1 MDWIVIVNPV
11 SGKSRGKRLAES
23 VVRFLAKRGVTAEP
37 VFTTG
42 PGDGTR
48 LARQAVAEGIRQV
61 AVCGGDGTV
70 HEVVN
75 GLVGSD
81 AVLGIVPSGRGNDLA
96 RVLGIP
102 GDVESAS
109 AVLMDGVDRQ
119 IDLGRI
125 GDRYFGTVATLGFD
139 SVVARWTYDRGA
151 RFYVLAVLKTLRTY
165 RCPTVRLEGDFGRFE
180 GPILLVATG
189 NGGFYGAG
197 MQIVPQ
203 AICDDGVLDVCLVKA
218 VSKATLLSLFP
229 RVFWGGHGKHPAVQ
243 MFRTKT
249 LRIVTEEPLEIFADG
264 EPVCCTPATINVVPG
279 VLNVRVGKQGFG
291 Q

>member
-23 VVRFLAKRGVTAEP
+23 VVRFLAERGVTAEP

-165 RCPTVRLEGDFGRFE
+165 RCPTVRLEGDFGCFE

-203 AICDDGVLDVCLVKA
+203 AMTVEGSVSEWEDWTGLSFPESGQYTVEGALQPVTIDREADVGHYADPNVWMRHP
-218 VSKATLLSLFP
+218 VST
-229 RVFWGGHGKHPAVQ
+229 R
-243 MFRTKT
+243 
-249 LRIVTEEPLEIFADG
+249 
-264 EPVCCTPATINVVPG
+264 
-279 VLNVRVGKQGFG
+279 
-291 Q
+291 